1 MSRRILIMAAA
12 LGLSQVSVGIAS
24 AAEYLFVFQ
33 PLDAH
38 FVPELAANRES
49 LAAALGLLRD
59 YGMAESLHFVLIGEL
74 PAPCL
79 AAADCEARSLLKRR
93 VESITAE
100 MAALPD
106 GARWV
111 TQLQWQPIPLGPAA
125 ARVEGLQLRLRLDPP
140 SVFSGQ
146 CPYQLQVTDPRLPPQ
161 LPTDDT
167 QSGTQSDLW
176 VSVRGLAAVPVS
188 GAASM
193 RVTAAVRNSGTVT
206 AIQKMDDHDA
216 LLGSGS
222 MQAQWTA
229 AQLNW
234 NADAAEV
241 DIDSAGRSR
250 DIGNVILPWDDAP
263 AGSSSSDAAQGC
275 RVHFVL
281 RGRSP

>member
-1 MSRRILIMAAA
+1 MSRRFLVMAAV
-12 LGLSQVSVGIAS
+12 LGLSQVGVGIAR

-59 YGMAESLHFVLIGEL
+59 YGTAENLHFVLIGEL

-111 TQLQWQPIPLGPAA
+111 TQLQWQPIPLGQAA

-140 SVFSGQ
+140 NVFSGQ

-161 LPTDDT
+161 LQLDGMPA
-167 QSGTQSDLW
+167 GPW

-188 GAASM
+188 GEASM
-193 RVTAAVRNSGTVT
+193 RVTAAVQNSGTVT
-206 AIQKMDDHDA
+206 ATQKMNDHDA

-229 AQLNW
+229 GQLNW

-263 AGSSSSDAAQGC
+263 AGSSGSDAAQGC

-281 RGRSP
+281 RRRPP